1 MDFAPF
7 DFHEYVIKRLH
18 ELRPLEKY
26 IYFTGFLEE
35 ERLKDQR
42 INAIANAAYRLM
54 ERKIIIL
61 TQKRL
66 SLPISGTGIVSWIQ
80 GTGNGFSYIAIGTI
94 PKRKKVDWM

>member
-1 MDFAPF
+1 
-7 DFHEYVIKRLH
+7 
-18 ELRPLEKY
+18 
-26 IYFTGFLEE
+26 
-35 ERLKDQR
+35 
-42 INAIANAAYRLM
+42 M